1 VKWIEDR
8 NEHLLIGGQA
18 REETLD
24 VELALRDDGTIL
36 GLRAHMTMDQ
46 GAYPAFPFS
55 AAMYPL
61 LIRTMIPGPYRV
73 PALGFT
79 TTLTASNKATYVAY
93 RGPWAVETWVRERML
108 DIAARELGIGRDEIR
123 LRNVI
128 GPDEL
133 PRKMVTGP
141 TLDVRMSARTTL
153 ERALEVADLEHWPE
167 RQAAARAEG
176 RCLGLGFATFIEA
189 APGPPDF
196 QESIMPG
203 GGGGIMAGEPA
214 RAVLERDGNVSVYTQ
229 QMPHGQGHETT
240 LAQVAADELGVPIEH
255 VQVRYGDTSI
265 TPFGLAGTGGS
276 RSAPMAGGAVTYS
289 ARALKEQVLDVAAE
303 LLEAPRDDL
312 VVDDGAIHVAGVPSI
327 SVSYADVAAAR
338 PGEQLRSDASFDGAE
353 GGWAQATHVCWVEVD
368 LATGRVHV
376 DRYVAVED
384 CGELINPNVVDGQ
397 VSGGVVQGI
406 GAVLYE
412 RSYYDDQANFQAGTF
427 MDYLLPTAAEVPD
440 IEIHHV
446 ETPTDIEINYRGV
459 GEGGMIV
466 APAALTNA
474 IEDALAHL
482 GVKITEQHLP
492 PARILELAGVIS
504 ADA

>member
-1 VKWIEDR
+1 
-8 NEHLLIGGQA
+8 
-18 REETLD
+18 
-24 VELALRDDGTIL
+24 
-36 GLRAHMTMDQ
+36 MTMDQ

-61 LIRTMIPGPYRV
+61 MIRTMLPGPYRV

-79 TTLTASNKATYVAY
+79 TTLVTSNKATYVAY
-93 RGPWAVETWVRERML
+93 RGPWAVETWVRERIL
-108 DIAARELGIGRDEIR
+108 DLAARELGIGRDEIR
-123 LRNVI
+123 LRNII

-133 PRKMVTGP
+133 PRKMLTGP

-153 ERALEVADLEHWPE
+153 ERALEIADLEHWPA
-167 RQAAARAEG
+167 RQAAARADG
-176 RCLGLGFATFIEA
+176 RVLGLGFATFIEA

-203 GGGGIMAGEPA
+203 AGGLMGGEPA
-214 RAVLERDGNVSVYTQ
+214 RSVLEADGTVSVYTQ

-240 LAQVAADELGVPIEH
+240 LAQVAADELDVPIE
-255 VQVRYGDTSI
+255 QVRIRYGDTSL
-265 TPFGLAGTGGS
+265 TPFGLSGTGGS

-289 ARALKEQVLDVAAE
+289 ARALRGHILDVAAD

-327 SVSYADVAAAR
+327 AVSFADVAGAR
-338 PGEQLRSDASFDGAE
+338 PHEPLRGDFDYDGGE

-368 LATGRVHV
+368 LHTGRVHI

-384 CGELINPNVVDGQ
+384 CGELINPAVVDGQ
-397 VSGGVVQGI
+397 ISGGVVQGI

-412 RSYYDDQANFQAGTF
+412 KSVYDDQAQFQAGTF
-427 MDYLLPTAAEVPD
+427 MDYLLPTAMEVPD

-446 ETPTDIEINYRGV
+446 ETPTDIEIKYRGV

-482 GVKITEQHLP
+482 GVRITEQHLP
-492 PARILELAGVIS
+492 PTRILELAGVIRP
-504 ADA
+504 AEGVG